1 MLAVSMD
8 SMLHLKSN
16 GQGNAIIRQACRD
29 NTYETPK
36 REKPSEKACKYLYR
50 RDSAGVHFPRGYAG
64 EFFRQFPTLYSQMED
79 SRSIAPAAIPALQG
93 IILRDYQQRAVDVI
107 GKLDQGIIEAPTGA
121 GKTIIGLSLMHKAQ
135 QRVLVLVHN
144 KALLQQWQQVIR
156 KLLGIEA
163 GVIGDGQW
171 REGEQITIA
180 VIQTL
185 VKRFDQL
192 PSLGRGYGLLM
203 VDECHHIPANT
214 FSAVV
219 NELPCKYR
227 FGLTATPWRN
237 DGLHEIIARYIGRNL
252 VKISA
257 GEVEQ
262 AGGIVGAQV
271 VRVHVGGC
279 DSDWVDD
286 YENHGDYRYH
296 EFVTDLV
303 LCEQRNEMIMQ
314 LATEQAWHTPT
325 LILTDRIQHAEALCQ
340 MNPEAVLVHGGL
352 GKKTREQAMQAMAQA
367 ELSIGTFGT
376 LGEGVDVARWGCL
389 VLAMPT
395 GSRARVLQAL
405 GRVLRASEGKQS
417 ALVYDI
423 CDMHPFAEK
432 NMGKRLAIYRER
444 GYPVRELGDYVE
456 GSQVD
461 EDLL

>member
-1 MLAVSMD
+1 MLTISMD
-8 SMLHLKSN
+8 SMLHLRSN
-16 GQGNAIIRQACRD
+16 NQESPVIRQACRD
-29 NTYETPK
+29 NTYETLR
-36 REKPSEKACKYLYR
+36 RESLTEKVCKYLYR
-50 RDSAGVHFPRGYAG
+50 WDSAGVHFPRGYAG
-64 EFFRQFPTLYSQMED
+64 DFFRQYPALYSQMKD
-79 SRSIAPAAIPALQG
+79 SRSTTPAAIPALQG
-93 IILRDYQQRAVDVI
+93 ITLRDYQQRAVDVI
-107 GKLDQGIIEAPTGA
+107 GVRDQGIIEAPTGA

-135 QRVLVLVHN
+135 QRALVLVHN
-144 KALLQQWQQVIR
+144 KALLQQWQQVIK

-163 GVIGDGQW
+163 GVIGDGKW
-171 REGEQITIA
+171 YEGEHITIA

-192 PSLGRGYGLLM
+192 PKLGQGYGLLM
-203 VDECHHIPANT
+203 VDECHHIPATT

-219 NELPCKYR
+219 NELPCRYR

-237 DGLHEIIARYIGRNL
+237 DGLHEIISRYIGRNL

-279 DSDWVDD
+279 CDSDGVNAYDDD
-286 YENHGDYRYH
+286 YLYH
-296 EFVTDLV
+296 EFIADLAI
-303 LCEQRNEMIMQ
+303 CERRNDMLMQ

-325 LILTDRIQHAEALCQ
+325 LILTDRVRHAEMLCQ
-340 MNPEAVLVHGGL
+340 MNPAAILVHGGL
-352 GKKTREQAMQAMAQA
+352 GKKTREQALRAMTRAD
-367 ELSIGTFGT
+367 LSIGTFGT

-405 GRVLRASEGKQS
+405 GRVLRASEGKES
-417 ALVYDI
+417 ALIYDI
-423 CDMHPFAEK
+423 CDLHPFAEK

-444 GYPVRELGDYVE
+444 GYTVRELIDYL
-456 GSQVD
+456 G
-461 EDLL
+461 